1 VELAVLLGLSALWI
15 AVLLPDFLRRRG
27 TRRSGDSMASFNR
40 HLSILERSN
49 EGSGYSG
56 SIGSSSASGGNVIS
70 LAMRRR
76 AKRAATLPMMSP
88 VETTPARSRAP
99 QTRQAE
105 SRHAQSRQGTAQ
117 PQQRAA
123 QPARPQQLRT
133 SRVAPAAAQ
142 RAKAEPEEPTRRTS
156 HHRRQEI
163 LVGLGAAALLTF
175 LATISF
181 GGVWLAVHLLVDLI
195 FVGYLGLVLMFTRS
209 QPVSKVTYLPQTAPV
224 QAAPY
229 EQRRTAAR

>member
-1 VELAVLLGLSALWI
+1 MAVLLGLSALWI

-49 EGSGYSG
+49 PTSGYSN
-56 SIGSSSASGGNVIS
+56 SIGSAPSSSGNVVS

-76 AKRAATLPMMSP
+76 AKRASTGLPMMNTSSP
-88 VETTPARSRAP
+88 VRP
-99 QTRQAE
+99 Q
-105 SRHAQSRQGTAQ
+105 QGRPQ
-117 PQQRAA
+117 QGRPQQRNQHARTQQPRAA
-123 QPARPQQLRT
+123 RPARPAQQSARVQQPRT
-133 SRVAPAAAQ
+133 RPVAVPTPEKSDEPVRSTAQ
-142 RAKAEPEEPTRRTS
+142 
-156 HHRRQEI
+156 HRRQEI

-181 GGVWLAVHLLVDLI
+181 GGVWLAVHLLVDLV
-195 FVGYLGLVLMFTRS
+195 FVAYLGLVLMFTRS
-209 QPVSKVTYLPQTAPV
+209 QPASKVTYLHQAAPV